1 MDRSTRKKMLTVKGQ
16 EGGEKGTEWEPL
28 HSCYRKGWASHCHG
42 WNPFKGP
49 GLGAEDSRES
59 RSGSEWEGKGLR
71 DQQVGCMFQGQ
82 NQGSTSVL
90 GFQKTVPDFAEP

>member
-1 MDRSTRKKMLTVKGQ
+1 M
-16 EGGEKGTEWEPL
+16 EKGTEWEPL

-49 GLGAEDSRES
+49 GLGAEIPESPDQEVSGRGRPRE
-59 RSGSEWEGKGLR
+59 

-82 NQGSTSVL
+82 NQGSTSSLRVSKDCARL
-90 GFQKTVPDFAEP
+90 C